1 MHKARM
7 LAVVA
12 LAMAS
17 MALQVP
23 VTAMAAP
30 SITAIESSDAGQN
43 DVTVYFDTLVGKV
56 PTITTSS
63 SLAGTV
69 YLNDVD
75 VFDSA
80 NRPHTIPHATSV
92 WVKTPDLSGVT
103 YESPYSVRVDNA
115 GHTLD
120 RRAVDLVID
129 CDEVFLKLANGKDRT
144 LEKPKLKKRK
154 HARLVLRSETRVAEK
169 LRRGDKVLNS
179 ELRRD
184 LAFHA
189 REMQGNDLGG

>member
-1 MHKARM
+1 MDPAKPDM
-7 LAVVA
+7 IISDVVT
-12 LAMAS
+12 S
-17 MALQVP
+17 
-23 VTAMAAP
+23 TAGRD
-30 SITAIESSDAGQN
+30 E
-43 DVTVYFDTLVGKV
+43 GK
-56 PTITTSS
+56 
-63 SLAGTV
+63 LF
-69 YLNDVD
+69 Y
-75 VFDSA
+75 
-80 NRPHTIPHATSV
+80 
-92 WVKTPDLSGVT
+92 
-103 YESPYSVRVDNA
+103 
-115 GHTLD
+115 
-120 RRAVDLVID
+120 VID